1 MYDQRRTFAKFVLC
15 STLLGLTH
23 DVLAHSLRKGVLYMY
38 DQRRTFAM
46 FVDVDT
52 VHFIK
57 SKYPAR
63 GIDYIVSKYPMSAP
77 NSLQG
82 IFYITQYYR
91 RNPNNKFEK
100 KSHLHQRNGQGAYA
114 THAAAFKDII
124 NHRMELE
131 GDFDEVSPG
140 RWAQKESTPTKR
152 ARKGM
157 LFLVS
162 VIVIAASSFN

>member
-1 MYDQRRTFAKFVLC
+1 MEDD
-15 STLLGLTH
+15 STL
-23 DVLAHSLRKGVLYMY
+23 AESPRC
-38 DQRRTFAM
+38 
-46 FVDVDT
+46 FVNVEEVDFT
-52 VHFIK
+52 K

-63 GIDYIVSKYPMSAP
+63 GINSIVSQYPKSARS
-77 NSLQG
+77 SLQG
-82 IFYITQYYR
+82 LFYITLYYR
-91 RNPNNKFEK
+91 RNVNNKFVK
-100 KSHLHQRNGQGAYA
+100 KSPLLQRNGQGAYA
-114 THAAAFKDII
+114 TYKAAFKDII

-162 VIVIAASSFN
+162 VIVIAASSFDLSI